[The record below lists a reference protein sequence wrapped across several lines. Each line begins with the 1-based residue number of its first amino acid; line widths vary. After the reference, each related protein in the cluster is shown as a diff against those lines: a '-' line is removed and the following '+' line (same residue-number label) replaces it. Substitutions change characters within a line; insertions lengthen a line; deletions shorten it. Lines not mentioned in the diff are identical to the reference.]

1 MERVDLKKK
10 CKLTNQFLSGKLNE
24 SLHML
29 IVLNYIYY
37 IFKSTLDGIFQPV
50 NTKIIVICVYVFL
63 TIVDNLS

>member
-24 SLHML
+24 SLYML
-29 IVLNYIYY
+29 IVLNY